1 MKKCRKR
8 RKEAAVICA
17 TISMLYYNTY
27 LNKAE
32 YRVPVESGYDWVMR
46 TLENPRACYSMF
58 RMSQNV
64 FDKLHNVLVESYG
77 LKSTKKMTS
86 VETLGLFLWM
96 CGAPQGIRQAE
107 DRFTRSIETCSRKF
121 DKVLC
126 SVNRLAADIIRPRD
140 PEFRIV
146 RKRLQAP
153 RFSPYFDN
161 CIGA

>member
-17 TISMLYYNTY
+17 TIGMLYYNTY
-27 LNKAE
+27 LNKVE

-46 TLENPRACYSMF
+46 TLENPRACYNMF

-86 VETLGLFLWM
+86 VETLGLF
-96 CGAPQGIRQAE
+96 CGYVVPLR
-107 DRFTRSIETCSRKF
+107 
-121 DKVLC
+121 V
-126 SVNRLAADIIRPRD
+126 
-140 PEFRIV
+140 
-146 RKRLQAP
+146 
-153 RFSPYFDN
+153 
-161 CIGA
+161 